1 MVIALINLF
10 RLLVLFLIAIFF
22 YPFYKEKVVYWFFY
36 KAGPSF
42 IKLGQVLSVRADLIG
57 QDLANQLAKFQDQTK
72 PSCNKLIKKIL
83 QKHFQDIDNIF
94 LNFNY
99 KPVASASIAQVHKA
113 QLKNGSM
120 VAVKILHP
128 NISKIFYRDIK
139 TIYFFAKIVNIF
151 SDFYAKN
158 LVDIANLLNEVAKFE
173 LNLLQEASNA
183 SQLKENLAGL
193 SGFYVPKIFWH
204 YCSCEIMVSEW
215 LDAIPF
221 SDKKSIAHSNINK
234 IEVAKNLVL
243 SYFHQVYEDGF
254 FHADMHPGNLFLLKN
269 GDIAVVDFG
278 IMGKID
284 KKTRLIIAKILIAFL
299 YKNYLQVAKLH
310 IEGDLVPKNTNLQ
323 DLSLTCRQIGEM
335 IVDVDVK
342 SISLAKLLSA
352 LIEMTKNYQM
362 SAKPE
367 LLLLQKTLL
376 LVEGVGV
383 ALNPNLNIWNLAR
396 PWVKNWA
403 KNNIGVDAKLRDALL
418 DIFYFVKNKIK
429 GN

>member
-1 MVIALINLF
+1 MVFALINLF

-221 SDKKSIAHSNINK
+221 SDKKSIETNSIDSN
-234 IEVAKNLVL
+234 
-243 SYFHQVYEDGF
+243 
-254 FHADMHPGNLFLLKN
+254 
-269 GDIAVVDFG
+269 
-278 IMGKID
+278 
-284 KKTRLIIAKILIAFL
+284 LI
-299 YKNYLQVAKLH
+299 
-310 IEGDLVPKNTNLQ
+310 
-323 DLSLTCRQIGEM
+323 
-335 IVDVDVK
+335 
-342 SISLAKLLSA
+342 
-352 LIEMTKNYQM
+352 
-362 SAKPE
+362 
-367 LLLLQKTLL
+367 
-376 LVEGVGV
+376 
-383 ALNPNLNIWNLAR
+383 
-396 PWVKNWA
+396 
-403 KNNIGVDAKLRDALL
+403 
-418 DIFYFVKNKIK
+418 
-429 GN
+429 

>member
-1 MVIALINLF
+1 VIAFFNLF
-10 RLLVLFLIAIFF
+10 RLILLFLVALVF
-22 YPFYKEKVVYWFFY
+22 YPFCKEKAIYWFFY
-36 KAGPSF
+36 RAGPSF
-42 IKLGQVLSVRADLIG
+42 IKLGQVLSVREDLIG
-57 QDLANQLAKFQDQTK
+57 QKLANKLAKFQDQTK
-72 PSCNKLIKKIL
+72 PSCGKLIKKIL
-83 QKHFQDIDNIF
+83 HKHFQNIDDIF
-94 LNFNY
+94 AEFNY
-99 KPVASASIAQVHKA
+99 QPIASASIAQVHKA
-113 QLKNGSM
+113 KLKNGSL

-128 NISKIFYRDIK
+128 NINKVFYRDIK
-139 TIYFFAKIVNIF
+139 TIDFLAKIVNFF
-151 SDFYAKN
+151 SDFYAKT
-158 LVDIANLLNEVAKFE
+158 LCDIVNLLNEVAKFE

-183 SQLKENLAGL
+183 SQLKENLANL
-193 SGFYVPKIFWH
+193 SGFYVPKIFWQ

-215 LDAIPF
+215 LDAIAF
-221 SDKKSIAHSNINK
+221 SDKIALANSDIDK
-234 IEVAKNLVL
+234 TKVAKNLVL

-284 KKTRLIIAKILIAFL
+284 KQTRLIIAKILIAFL
-299 YKNYLQVAKLH
+299 HKNYLQVAKLH
-310 IEGDLVPKNTNLQ
+310 IEGGLVPKNTNLQ
-323 DLSLTCRQIGEM
+323 DLSLACRQIGEM

-352 LIEMTKNYQM
+352 LIVMTKNYQM

-383 ALNPNLNIWNLAR
+383 ALNPNLNIWSLAR

-403 KNNIGVDAKLRDALL
+403 KVNIGFDAKICNAVL
-418 DIFYFVKNKIK
+418 DVFRFLKNKIQQ
-429 GN
+429 